1 MRTIAIIEDNE
12 DNRLL
17 LTGLLED
24 FFRLVEFASGADA
37 LAALPSRPVDLILLD
52 ISLPEMDGVEVL
64 ARLRTFDA
72 LRRVPAIALTAH
84 AMEGDRDRFL
94 QAGFNEYVTKP
105 IVDEAVLL
113 SAIQR
118 CLAGGNAPGAPP
130 AA

>member
-17 LTGLLED
+17 LKGLLED
-24 FFRLVEFASGADA
+24 FFRLVEYESGADA
-37 LAALPSRPVDLILLD
+37 LAALPSLPIDLILLD

-64 ARLRTFDA
+64 ARLRTFDS

-118 CLAGGNAPGAPP
+118 CLAGGNAPGGPP